1 MKRVV
6 SLLVAVALPM
16 LGLGLASLMAADT
29 KGVDWKH
36 GLNFQVRRA
45 GESEFTDKT
54 PKFGA
59 EIFLDKDLNKLVY
72 ISETSSISLGS
83 AAKIGEGQDVKAPK
97 LFHALEVRV
106 RAPNESSFDKARKYS
121 SEVFKDVNTDTLVY
135 ISEIGSLAATPAAG
149 ISVPEK
155 IKDPVW
161 FHGLEVKVRKVGE
174 KEFNDKTKKVSL
186 EVYKDENTNRL
197 FYITDAGRIA
207 VVPAGSTTKA
217 EEVKS
222 PTWFHAFEVKVRKAD
237 EKQFSKDTRTY
248 SVEVYKDPNANTLLY
263 VCETGDIAVV
273 PAAGVDKPSSSK
285 EPKWLYGRSFR
296 VRKANEADFN
306 DKTQKFGAEVYQ
318 DENTGNL
325 VYITD
330 TGTLAVSAGK

>member
-1 MKRVV
+1 
-6 SLLVAVALPM
+6 LLPALVLPV
-16 LGLGLASLMAADT
+16 LGLALTSVWAADT

-45 GESEFTDKT
+45 GDTTFTDKT

-59 EIFLDKDLNKLVY
+59 EVFLDKDINKLVY
-72 ISETSSISLGS
+72 ISETSSLGLGS
-83 AAKIGEGQDVKAPK
+83 AAKVGDGQEVKAPK

-106 RAPNESSFDKARKYS
+106 RGANEMTFSDKTRKFS
-121 SEVFKDVNTDTLVY
+121 SEVFKDVNTDQLVY
-135 ISEIGSLAATPAAG
+135 ISEAGSIAVTPGASISAA
-149 ISVPEK
+149 SK

-161 FHGLEVKVRKVGE
+161 FHGLDVKVRKVGE
-174 KEFNDKTKKVSL
+174 KEFSDKTKKVGL
-186 EVYKDENTNRL
+186 EVYKDENTNHL

-207 VVPAGSTTKA
+207 VVPAGSASKPD
-217 EEVKS
+217 EVKP

-237 EKQFSKDTRTY
+237 EKEFTKDTRTY
-248 SVEVYKDPNANTLLY
+248 SVEVYKDDNANTLLY
-263 VCETGDIAVV
+263 ICETGDIAVV
-273 PAAGVDKPSSSK
+273 PAGGVDKPSSSK

-296 VRKANEADFN
+296 VRKADEADFN

-325 VYITD
+325 VYITEK
-330 TGTLAVSAGK
+330 GTLAVSAGK

>member
-1 MKRVV
+1 MKR
-6 SLLVAVALPM
+6 SCLLLAAALPL
-16 LGLGLASLMAADT
+16 LGLGLTALWAADT

-45 GESEFTDKT
+45 GQTEFNDQT
-54 PKFGA
+54 PKFGC

-72 ISETSSISLGS
+72 ICETASISLGS
-83 AAKIGEGQDVKAPK
+83 AAKTNDGQDVKPPK
-97 LFHALEVRV
+97 LLHALEVRV
-106 RAPNESSFDKARKYS
+106 RGVNEATFSDKTPKFS
-121 SEVFKDVNTDTLVY
+121 SEVFKDVNTDNLVY
-135 ISEIGSLAATPAAG
+135 ISQKGSIAVTPGAG
-149 ISVPEK
+149 ISAPDK

-174 KEFNDKTKKVSL
+174 KEFGDRTKKVSL

-207 VVPAGSTTKA
+207 VVPAGSATKP
-217 EEVKS
+217 EEVKP

-237 EKQFSKDTRTY
+237 EKQFSKDTRMY
-248 SVEVYKDPNANTLLY
+248 SVEVYKDDNANMLLY
-263 VCETGDIAVV
+263 VSETGDIAVV
-273 PAAGVDKPSSSK
+273 PAGGLSKPSSSK

-306 DKTQKFGAEVYQ
+306 DMTQKFGAEVYQ
-318 DENTGNL
+318 DENSGNL
-325 VYITD
+325 VYITE
-330 TGTLAVSAGK
+330 TGTLAVSGK